1 MGVVYVMEFYIKR
14 PFLSLKYG
22 SEPDC
27 LHEGLS
33 DLQSLERARDPLRK
47 ARVEMKTGEGNSRMV
62 KGFLKMVWLGR
73 KPMFIQQEAS

>member
-1 MGVVYVMEFYIKR
+1 MSINSIQCHLTRCPYCPSNMGIVYVMEFYIKR

-33 DLQSLERARDPLRK
+33 DLQRFAKPRES
-47 ARVEMKTGEGNSRMV
+47 
-62 KGFLKMVWLGR
+62 KG
-73 KPMFIQQEAS
+73 PSAES

>member
-1 MGVVYVMEFYIKR
+1 MIGK
-14 PFLSLKYG
+14 
-22 SEPDC
+22 
-27 LHEGLS
+27 

-73 KPMFIQQEAS
+73 KPMFIQQMGLAGSCVKDLFRNHLIRHGMYGAV